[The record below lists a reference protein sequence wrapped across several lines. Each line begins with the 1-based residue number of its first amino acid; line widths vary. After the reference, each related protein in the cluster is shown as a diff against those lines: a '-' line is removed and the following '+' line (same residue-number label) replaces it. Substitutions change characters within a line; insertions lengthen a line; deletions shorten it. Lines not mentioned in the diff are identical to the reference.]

1 MASHYDPD
9 RWQAALPEP
18 FNFLNQILQ
27 ETLDDVLLELTL
39 KEEVARIENIKPKP
53 DDESGAVVLGATFTY
68 ALPAELDKA
77 GADSVLEPIAEGVY
91 AVALASGALW
101 LWSLSGQVPPL
112 QIGTAGAGLT
122 PCVLACTPLPASS
135 GPPARKRLV
144 MLSAKPEPPPD
155 VNVNAGPEDAQLLA
169 FDLTPPVLGT
179 TTTWTVAPVGA
190 FKLAALG
197 RARATLSS
205 DGRFCA
211 CVLRDCSVAV
221 YHLPLPPPVP
231 PPPAEGGAKL
241 GAKAAAPAPAPAAPP
256 PFLLLTVPA
265 QAAGPPA
272 SVGCHFVLAP
282 APRSLGAALSWQACG
297 LLSWG
302 EGGSKLLQT
311 VLPSASALAAKG
323 AAAATST
330 SATLEWRLPG
340 ALTASAASADSVLIA
355 TGLDEGSVVLW
366 DTNVRSDRY
375 VLQRHGAAVTQLAL
389 HGAQLCISYAADFT
403 LHGYD
408 VSADPETGQGKLT
421 FRRRL
426 EHGMEALW
434 LAIGAQLPLV
444 LLGSPDAIRIFD
456 MQGDLLTLFNPH
468 AAAARA
474 GLSGGAALLTARP
487 GPCALLLSSQHYSV
501 SCLAMPATAP
511 SLTMGAEA
519 KAPQLACL
527 SLSAALLATYPHLPG
542 LVGGEVPVPLLAT
555 LLKSYTHAQ
564 RQDAQLMAA
573 APLLV
578 QGGTLGGS
586 TKGGGSRT
594 KKGGGLARRP
604 ARQGRRHGPLR
615 RRGRGFAAAGEPRVG
630 RLVDWCHPEEQRPPA
645 GRRGRRHHGTSHP
658 RARGRRHGRLV
669 RCGLGGTLQI
679 LTGKWLAWGALDD
692 RGSALCRRRH
702 DRLLY
707 RDHHVGR
714 VARQPAL
721 CRPSV
726 QGAAAAALEVA
737 REVPARGARAAA
749 LGGTQGARRV
759 NAAARDA
766 AGSRRAPAAAQEQ
779 VIARTRQRAS
789 PRTPRQRLRDLC
801 ALELHF

>member
-9 RWQAALPEP
+9 RWQAVLPEP

-39 KEEVARIENIKPKP
+39 KEEVARIENIKPKA

-179 TTTWTVAPVGA
+179 TTMWTVAPVGA

-231 PPPAEGGAKL
+231 PPPAESGAKL

-265 QAAGPPA
+265 QAAGPPV

-297 LLSWG
+297 LLCWG

-389 HGAQLCISYAADFT
+389 HGAQLCVSYAADFT

-408 VSADPETGQGKLT
+408 VSAEPETGQGKLT

-426 EHGMEALW
+426 EQGMAATW
-434 LAIGAQLPLV
+434 LAISAQLPLV

-456 MQGDLLTLFNPH
+456 MQGDLLALFNPH
-468 AAAARA
+468 AAAAKA

-501 SCLAMPATAP
+501 GCLAMPATAP
-511 SLTMGAEA
+511 SIATGEPEAEPGAEA
-519 KAPQLACL
+519 GAPQLACL

-542 LVGGEVPVPLLAT
+542 LVGGEVPMPLLAT

-594 KKGGGLARRP
+594 KKGGGSRAGQRGKGAGTALSVVAEEDSLLQASRVSGGSSIGATPRSSG
-604 ARQGRRHGPLR
+604 RQQGG
-615 RRGRGFAAAGEPRVG
+615 AGG
-630 RLVDWCHPEEQRPPA
+630 GITEQA
-645 GRRGRRHHGTSHP
+645 I
-658 RARGRRHGRLV
+658 RAREGGATGGSSVAGSAALSKSFVSGSRGGISMIEDRRSVGGGTIASSIGTTMSDASHGSPPFVDPVSKVQRLQRSRLHGRFQREARVQRRWEEL
-669 RCGLGGTLQI
+669 
-679 LTGKWLAWGALDD
+679 KALAV
-692 RGSALCRRRH
+692 SM
-702 DRLLY
+702 
-707 RDHHVGR
+707 
-714 VARQPAL
+714 Q
-721 CRPSV
+721 
-726 QGAAAAALEVA
+726 QQEMQQAAAARQQQLK
-737 REVPARGARAAA
+737 
-749 LGGTQGARRV
+749 
-759 NAAARDA
+759 
-766 AGSRRAPAAAQEQ
+766 SR
-779 VIARTRQRAS
+779 
-789 PRTPRQRLRDLC
+789 
-801 ALELHF
+801 

>member
-1 MASHYDPD
+1 MLAHHDPD

-27 ETLDDVLLELTL
+27 ETLDDVLLEITL
-39 KEEVARIENIKPKP
+39 KEEVARIENMKPKP

-68 ALPAELDKA
+68 ALPAELDNA
-77 GADSVLEPIAEGVY
+77 DADSVLEPIAEGVY

-112 QIGTAGAGLT
+112 QIGAAGAGLK

-221 YHLPLPPPVP
+221 YHLPLPSPVP

-426 EHGMEALW
+426 EHGMQATW

-456 MQGDLLTLFNPH
+456 MQGDLLALFNPH
-468 AAAARA
+468 AAAAKA

-487 GPCALLLSSQHYSV
+487 GPCTLLLSSQHYSV

-511 SLTMGAEA
+511 SLATGEPGAEPGAEA
-519 KAPQLACL
+519 EAPQLACL

-594 KKGGGLARRP
+594 KKGGGSRAGQRGKGAGTALSVVAEEDSLLQASRVSGGSSIGATPRSSG
-604 ARQGRRHGPLR
+604 RQQGG
-615 RRGRGFAAAGEPRVG
+615 AGG
-630 RLVDWCHPEEQRPPA
+630 GITEQA
-645 GRRGRRHHGTSHP
+645 I
-658 RARGRRHGRLV
+658 RAREGGATGGSSVAGSAALSKSLPVSGSRGGLSMIEDRRSVGGGTIASSVGTTMSDASHGNPPFVDPVSKVQRLQRSRLHGRFQREARVQRRWEEL
-669 RCGLGGTLQI
+669 
-679 LTGKWLAWGALDD
+679 KALAV
-692 RGSALCRRRH
+692 SM
-702 DRLLY
+702 
-707 RDHHVGR
+707 
-714 VARQPAL
+714 Q
-721 CRPSV
+721 
-726 QGAAAAALEVA
+726 QQEMQQAAAARQQQLK
-737 REVPARGARAAA
+737 
-749 LGGTQGARRV
+749 
-759 NAAARDA
+759 
-766 AGSRRAPAAAQEQ
+766 SR
-779 VIARTRQRAS
+779 
-789 PRTPRQRLRDLC
+789 
-801 ALELHF
+801 